1 MVLRRGDRNDSV
13 KTLQRELNKFGAML
27 LVDGDFGGGT
37 CTAVGSAREQLG
49 RPGPLDVADDEL
61 QQAVAEAPDPC
72 PPLTAAGVTFI
83 AREEVSDA
91 TAYQRRYQVP
101 TCPPAPSGVTIG
113 IGYDCRFVD
122 RPEFES
128 DWGDLLP
135 ASAMTQLAGVLGKEG
150 TPALLGPLAGVVVP
164 LSAAMRVF
172 ATRSLP
178 KYLAQTRSIYPQVDD
193 PGLTPAQRTALVSL
207 IYNRGTD
214 LIGDRRLEMRAIRDL
229 LAAGRNDEVAA
240 QFESMT
246 RLWNPETTGGL
257 IRRRRSEAMLW
268 RAGFAALHLE

>member
-1 MVLRRGDRNDSV
+1 VLLRKGDRNDAV
-13 KTLQRELNKFGAML
+13 KALQRGLNKFGSML

-37 CTAVGSAREQLG
+37 CTAVASAREQLG
-49 RPGPLDVADDEL
+49 RPGPQEEADDNL
-61 QQAVAEAPDPC
+61 QQAVAAAPDPC

-91 TAYQRRYQVP
+91 TAYQRRFQQP
-101 TCPPAPSGVTIG
+101 TCPPPPSGVTIG

-122 RPEFES
+122 RREFES

-135 ASAMTQLAGVLGKEG
+135 AAAVTQLAGVLGKQG
-150 TPALLGPLAGVVVP
+150 TPDLLGPLAGVVVP

-178 KYLAQTRSIYPQVDD
+178 KYLAQTRSIYPQLDD
-193 PGLTPAQRTALVSL
+193 PGLTAAQRTALVSL

-214 LIGDRRLEMRAIRDL
+214 LGGDRRLEMRTIRDL
-229 LAAGRNDEVAA
+229 LAVGRNGEVAE

-246 RLWNPETTGGL
+246 RLWDLATTGGL
-257 IRRRRSEAMLW
+257 IRRRRSEATLW
-268 RAGFAALHLE
+268 RAGFAALQLE

>member
-1 MVLRRGDRNDSV
+1 MLLQRGDRNDAV
-13 KTLQRELNKFGAML
+13 KTLQRGLNKFGSML

-37 CTAVGSAREQLG
+37 CTAVASAREQLG
-49 RPGPLDVADDEL
+49 RPGPAEAADDGL
-61 QQAVAEAPDPC
+61 QQAVAAAPDPC

-91 TAYQRRYQVP
+91 TAYQRRFQLP

-122 RPEFES
+122 RREFES

-135 ASAMTQLAGVLGKEG
+135 PPAMAQLAGVLGKEG
-150 TPALLGPLAGVVVP
+150 NAALLGPLAGVVVP

-178 KYLAQTRSIYPQVDD
+178 KYLAQTRSIYPQVDGPD
-193 PGLTPAQRTALVSL
+193 LTAAQRTALVSL

-214 LIGDRRLEMRAIRDL
+214 LDGDRRLEMRAIRDL
-229 LAAGRNDEVAA
+229 LAVGRIDEVAA

-246 RLWNPETTGGL
+246 RLWNPATAGGL
-257 IRRRRSEAMLW
+257 IRRRRSEATLW
-268 RAGFAALHLE
+268 RDGFAALQLE

>member
-1 MVLRRGDRNDSV
+1 MVLRQGDRNDSV
-13 KTLQRELNKFGAML
+13 KTLQRGLNKFGSML

-37 CTAVGSAREQLG
+37 CTAVGIAREQLG
-49 RPGPLDVADDEL
+49 RPGPADVADDEL
-61 QQAVAEAPDPC
+61 QRAVAEAPEPC

-122 RPEFES
+122 RREFES
-128 DWGDLLP
+128 DWAGLLP
-135 ASAMTQLAGVLGKEG
+135 PAAVTQLAGVLGKEG
-150 TPALLGPLAGVVVP
+150 TPDLLVPLAGVVVP
-164 LSAAMRVF
+164 LPAAMRVF

-214 LIGDRRLEMRAIRDL
+214 LAGDRRLEMRAIRDL